1 MNIFK
6 YFAER
11 IDETVRDLEVAEVLP
26 AGLDR
31 SRVTVEPP
39 RDPAHG
45 DVATNAALLLA
56 KPAGMKPRDVAQAIA
71 ERLGEDPAVAA
82 AEIAGPGFIN
92 LRLSDGFWHA
102 CLKDVLAAGIAYGAS
117 TMGEGQPVN
126 VEYVSANPT
135 GPLHVGHSRGA
146 VFGDVLA
153 RLLEKVGYV
162 VTREY
167 YINDAGNQIEQ
178 LAYSAYVRY
187 LEALGETVDEAAFE
201 ARFPGKEWA
210 YRGEY
215 LIPVGK
221 ALAAEHGPALRDGP
235 AESWMP
241 IVRDVSVAAMMDLIR
256 EDLDASGIRHS
267 LFVSEREIVAG
278 GAVDRAIAHLDSL
291 GLLYRGVLE
300 PPKGKA
306 PPEDWEPREQMLF
319 RATDFGDDVDRP
331 LQKGDGSWTYFATDL
346 AYHYDKFTR
355 GFRDMINV
363 WGADHGGYVK
373 RMKAGVSALTEEQAN
388 LDVKICQM
396 VNLLDRGEP
405 VRMSKRAGNFVTLRD
420 VVDAVGKDVVRFMML
435 TRRND
440 APLDF
445 DLAKVTE
452 QSRDNPVFYVQYA
465 HARIRS
471 VMRNAEEILGAD
483 AVAAAL
489 QEAGDLAALTHDA
502 ELGLIKLLAAWPRQ
516 IESAAES
523 HEPHR
528 LAFYLYDLASA
539 FHGLWNLGK
548 EDPGLRF
555 LIEDDVAT
563 THARLALIEGVR
575 LVIASGLDI
584 FGVEPVEEMR

>member
-1 MNIFK
+1 MTEIELKFLLDEVGEAALRRAPALRAMAEAPAK
-6 YFAER
+6 RSRLRSIYFDTPDQALRRAKIALRLRKVGRGWVQTVKRGSGAGTGLFAVQEDEAPAPGGR
-11 IDETVRDLEVAEVLP
+11 LDFGLIADADLRAAVEDAIGDAPLSPVFETV
-26 AGLDR
+26 
-31 SRVTVEPP
+31 
-39 RDPAHG
+39 
-45 DVATNAALLLA
+45 
-56 KPAGMKPRDVAQAIA
+56 M
-71 ERLGEDPAVAA
+71 ER
-82 AEIAGPGFIN
+82 
-92 LRLSDGFWHA
+92 
-102 CLKDVLAAGIAYGAS
+102 
-117 TMGEGQPVN
+117 T
-126 VEYVSANPT
+126 
-135 GPLHVGHSRGA
+135 
-146 VFGDVLA
+146 
-153 RLLEKVGYV
+153 
-162 VTREY
+162 TR
-167 YINDAGNQIEQ
+167 N
-178 LAYSAYVRY
+178 
-187 LEALGETVDEAAFE
+187 
-201 ARFPGKEWA
+201 
-210 YRGEY
+210 
-215 LIPVGK
+215 
-221 ALAAEHGPALRDGP
+221 LAAEGGT
-235 AESWMP
+235 AELA
-241 IVRDVSVAAMMDLIR
+241 IDV
-256 EDLDASGIRHS
+256 G
-267 LFVSEREIVAG
+267 EIVAG